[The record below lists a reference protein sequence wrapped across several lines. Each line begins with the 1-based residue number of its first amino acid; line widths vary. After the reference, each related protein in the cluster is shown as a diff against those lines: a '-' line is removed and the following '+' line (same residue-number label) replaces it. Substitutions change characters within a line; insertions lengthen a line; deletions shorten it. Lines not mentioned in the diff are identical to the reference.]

1 MIPAGIS
8 QDPGS
13 EIDGLQR
20 YNDGNIDILLNTL
33 TKIYNKGPGNEE
45 TGLGAEGE
53 RMDMGKDGRVGAME
67 AAFVYQRG

>member
-13 EIDGLQR
+13 EKDGLPR

-33 TKIYNKGPGNEE
+33 TKIYRLNKGPGNEE
-45 TGLGAEGE
+45 KG
-53 RMDMGKDGRVGAME
+53 
-67 AAFVYQRG
+67 F

>member
-1 MIPAGIS
+1 MIPGGYLHLR
-8 QDPGS
+8 DS
-13 EIDGLQR
+13 EKDGLQR

-53 RMDMGKDGRVGAME
+53 RMDMGKQGRGRAME
-67 AAFVYQRG
+67 AAFVHQRG